1 MNFEAKLRK
10 TFSSTSEMLDPEQFI
25 NKLTTARYAQALKRS
40 QAISGYLALIV
51 VLFVGILGYNEL
63 DQGAILMEGSSRSVA
78 KEEHIEMEGT
88 VLENL
93 PNTQFRVELD
103 NKHVVIAHISGK
115 MRKHYIRI
123 LRGDRVTVELTPYD
137 LTKGRITYRAR

>member
-10 TFSSTSEMLDPEQFI
+10 TFSSTNELLDPEQFI

-63 DQGAILMEGSSRSVA
+63 DQGAILMEGSYYYSTSIDFDQDEDSEYFDDLA
-78 KEEHIEMEGT
+78 LYIMEQEEDIWMAFSFLDELEYDKIVKLME
-88 VLENL
+88 E
-93 PNTQFRVELD
+93 E
-103 NKHVVIAHISGK
+103 S
-115 MRKHYIRI
+115 
-123 LRGDRVTVELTPYD
+123 
-137 LTKGRITYRAR
+137 

>member
-1 MNFEAKLRK
+1 MNFEEKLQK

-63 DQGAILMEGSSRSVA
+63 DQGAILMEGSYYYSTTIDLDQDDDSEYFDDLA
-78 KEEHIEMEGT
+78 LYIMEQEEDIWMAFSFLDELEYDKIVNLME
-88 VLENL
+88 E
-93 PNTQFRVELD
+93 E
-103 NKHVVIAHISGK
+103 S
-115 MRKHYIRI
+115 
-123 LRGDRVTVELTPYD
+123 
-137 LTKGRITYRAR
+137 

>member
-10 TFSSTSEMLDPEQFI
+10 TFSSTNEMLDPEQFI

-63 DQGAILMEGSSRSVA
+63 DQGAILLDGSYYYSTSIDFDQDEDSEYFDELALYIIEQEEDIWMAFSFFDELEYDKIVNLME
-78 KEEHIEMEGT
+78 EE
-88 VLENL
+88 
-93 PNTQFRVELD
+93 
-103 NKHVVIAHISGK
+103 S
-115 MRKHYIRI
+115 
-123 LRGDRVTVELTPYD
+123 
-137 LTKGRITYRAR
+137 

>member
-63 DQGAILMEGSSRSVA
+63 DQGAILMEGSYYYSTTIDFDQDEDSEYFDDLA
-78 KEEHIEMEGT
+78 LYIMEQEEDIWMAFSFLDELEYDKIVNLMEEET
-88 VLENL
+88 
-93 PNTQFRVELD
+93 
-103 NKHVVIAHISGK
+103 
-115 MRKHYIRI
+115 
-123 LRGDRVTVELTPYD
+123 
-137 LTKGRITYRAR
+137 

>member
-40 QAISGYLALIV
+40 QVISGYLALIV

-63 DQGAILMEGSSRSVA
+63 DQGAILLDGSYYYSTSIDFDQDEDSEYFDDLALYIMEQ
-78 KEEHIEMEGT
+78 EEDIWMAFSFLDELEYDKIVNLME
-88 VLENL
+88 E
-93 PNTQFRVELD
+93 E
-103 NKHVVIAHISGK
+103 S
-115 MRKHYIRI
+115 
-123 LRGDRVTVELTPYD
+123 
-137 LTKGRITYRAR
+137 

>member
-63 DQGAILMEGSSRSVA
+63 DQGAILMEGSYYYSTTIDFDQDEDSEYIDDLVLYIMEQ
-78 KEEHIEMEGT
+78 EEDIWMAFSFLDELEYDKIVNLME
-88 VLENL
+88 E
-93 PNTQFRVELD
+93 E
-103 NKHVVIAHISGK
+103 S
-115 MRKHYIRI
+115 
-123 LRGDRVTVELTPYD
+123 
-137 LTKGRITYRAR
+137 

>member
-10 TFSSTSEMLDPEQFI
+10 TFSSTSEMLEPEQFI

-63 DQGAILMEGSSRSVA
+63 DQGAILMEGSYYYSTSIDFDQDEDSEYFDDLA
-78 KEEHIEMEGT
+78 LYIMEQEEDIWMAFSFLDELEYDKIVNLME
-88 VLENL
+88 E
-93 PNTQFRVELD
+93 E
-103 NKHVVIAHISGK
+103 S
-115 MRKHYIRI
+115 
-123 LRGDRVTVELTPYD
+123 
-137 LTKGRITYRAR
+137 

>member
-10 TFSSTSEMLDPEQFI
+10 TFSSTNEMLDPEQFI

-63 DQGAILMEGSSRSVA
+63 DQGAILLDGSYYYSTSINFDQDEDSEYFDDLALYIMEQ
-78 KEEHIEMEGT
+78 EEDIWMAFSFLDELEYDKIVDFME
-88 VLENL
+88 E
-93 PNTQFRVELD
+93 E
-103 NKHVVIAHISGK
+103 S
-115 MRKHYIRI
+115 
-123 LRGDRVTVELTPYD
+123 
-137 LTKGRITYRAR
+137 

>member
-10 TFSSTSEMLDPEQFI
+10 TFSSTNEMLDPEQFI

-63 DQGAILMEGSSRSVA
+63 DQGAILMEGSYYYSTSIDFDQDEDSEYFDDLA
-78 KEEHIEMEGT
+78 LYIMEQEEDIWMAFSFLDELEYDKIVNLME
-88 VLENL
+88 E
-93 PNTQFRVELD
+93 E
-103 NKHVVIAHISGK
+103 S
-115 MRKHYIRI
+115 
-123 LRGDRVTVELTPYD
+123 
-137 LTKGRITYRAR
+137 

>member
-63 DQGAILMEGSSRSVA
+63 DQGAILMEGSYYYSTTIDFDQDEDSEYFDDLA
-78 KEEHIEMEGT
+78 LYIMEQEEDIWMAFSFLDELEYDKIINLME
-88 VLENL
+88 E
-93 PNTQFRVELD
+93 E
-103 NKHVVIAHISGK
+103 S
-115 MRKHYIRI
+115 
-123 LRGDRVTVELTPYD
+123 
-137 LTKGRITYRAR
+137 

>member
-63 DQGAILMEGSSRSVA
+63 DQGAILMEGSYYYSTSIDFDQDEDSEYFDDLA
-78 KEEHIEMEGT
+78 LYIMEQEEDIWMAFSFLDELEYDKIINLME
-88 VLENL
+88 E
-93 PNTQFRVELD
+93 E
-103 NKHVVIAHISGK
+103 S
-115 MRKHYIRI
+115 
-123 LRGDRVTVELTPYD
+123 
-137 LTKGRITYRAR
+137 

>member
-51 VLFVGILGYNEL
+51 VLLVGILGYNEL
-63 DQGAILMEGSSRSVA
+63 DQGAILMEGSYYYSTTIDFDQDEDSEYFDDLA
-78 KEEHIEMEGT
+78 LYIMEQEEDIWMAFSFLDELEYDKIVNLME
-88 VLENL
+88 E
-93 PNTQFRVELD
+93 E
-103 NKHVVIAHISGK
+103 S
-115 MRKHYIRI
+115 
-123 LRGDRVTVELTPYD
+123 
-137 LTKGRITYRAR
+137 

>member
-1 MNFEAKLRK
+1 MNFEEKQQK

-63 DQGAILMEGSSRSVA
+63 DQGAILLDGSYYYSTSINFDQDEDSEYFDDLALYIMEQ
-78 KEEHIEMEGT
+78 EEDIWMAFSFLDELEYDKIVNLME
-88 VLENL
+88 E
-93 PNTQFRVELD
+93 E
-103 NKHVVIAHISGK
+103 S
-115 MRKHYIRI
+115 
-123 LRGDRVTVELTPYD
+123 
-137 LTKGRITYRAR
+137 